1 MQQSQWPKII
11 IWERNGG
18 EWGGGGIMRNGDGG
32 NGKLHDILTTDG
44 TDGVLRLSLRT
55 HAHCGTTNQSLRKKI
70 FRPDGTILPYS
81 LVHRCIHT
89 FLTDDAASER
99 HCNSSRARWFCHG
112 LTCVAL
118 RSWMFGFDAPR

>member
-112 LTCVAL
+112 LTCVAFVDV
-118 RSWMFGFDAPR
+118 RI

>member
-55 HAHCGTTNQSLRKKI
+55 HAHFGTTNQSLRKKI

-89 FLTDDAASER
+89 HHSSAGRLRASCICKSTLRPNLLSFL
-99 HCNSSRARWFCHG
+99 
-112 LTCVAL
+112 L
-118 RSWMFGFDAPR
+118 